1 MPVFFP
7 HWGRTLLLLA
17 LPVFAQAQNVGIGT
31 TNPTQ
36 ALDVNGNM
44 RVRALNGSSTRL
56 VQADANGNL
65 TPAAAL
71 YPTDGAAAAPLAS
84 TTTGL
89 NNPLVALSGTLAVV
103 LNRGASSLSLYDLST
118 PGAPVLRGTLTD
130 GTNLANAQE
139 VATNG
144 TVAAVL
150 CNTANGNG
158 RDIGLTRLFTLS
170 SGTPTLVK
178 TLVPAPGALSAA
190 DGAMTILDNRLF
202 AVYDK
207 GGSPGSFYVYD
218 ITTPATAT
226 QLGTSPTAGGSY
238 TPQAAAAAGSFV
250 AVSSMYG
257 GVSIM
262 SVSNPAAPVAVG
274 NTGFPGY
281 NGGFDVPVAL
291 STTTL
296 CSLNT
301 ITANSVSTTTLNTYS
316 LSTAGVPTLR
326 STFTTAASPVSVAL
340 NGNLAYVAC
349 RVSGANVLQIIDVSG
364 STAVLRGTI
373 PLDATANN
381 VATTGTL
388 TAVANGAAANTL
400 QVFSTGRVL
409 TVAPDGSIGSAPAP
423 SGTAFIQNQTA
434 SAQTGGFNVSGTGTV
449 GGTLNVGT
457 STTPGVVLTP
467 TTGTHNML
475 ALAYGLT
482 GGSSGNILSTSG
494 NYTVTRNGTGSYTI
508 KFTAA
513 SGLNMTDFT
522 NAPVLF
528 TIVSG
533 FGFII
538 AIFNSLG
545 TINVNTYN
553 TSSNLA
559 DLIFSFVV
567 FAP

>member
-118 PGAPVLRGTLTD
+118 PGAPVLRGTYVNA
-130 GTNLANAQE
+130 TNLANAQK
-139 VATNG
+139 VAISG
-144 TVAAVL
+144 TTAAVS
-150 CNTANGNG
+150 CNITTGSVT
-158 RDIGLTRLFTLS
+158 GLVQLFTL
-170 SGTPTLVK
+170 GTGNPTLVN
-178 TLVPAPGALSAA
+178 TLVPPAANSAA
-190 DGAMTILDNRLF
+190 LGDVALAGNRLY
-202 AVYDK
+202 ATYDRN
-207 GGSPGSFYVYD
+207 GGYGLIYVYD
-218 ITTPATAT
+218 VSTPAAAT
-226 QLGTSPTAGGSY
+226 LLNPTAPCNTCPNGNTGNF
-238 TPQAAAAAGSFV
+238 TPRTV
-250 AVSSMYG
+250 AVAGTLAAVGHSYG
-257 GVSIM
+257 GVVVLD
-262 SVSNPAAPVAVG
+262 VSNPMAIVQTG
-274 NTGFPGY
+274 NTGTTPYTGT
-281 NGGFDVPVAL
+281 DQPVAL
-291 STTTL
+291 TTTTL
-296 CSLNT
+296 ATLNIGST
-301 ITANSVSTTTLNTYS
+301 QLATYNLSTT
-316 LSTAGVPTLR
+316 GVPTLR